1 MKAKFTIDGTSY
13 EFKEI
18 TFRNYKELTQIVNMP
33 EKGSEYKLVSLL
45 TDCPVEVLMKLK
57 FNEWLIIWDEAIF
70 RITNLQGDT
79 NAIQPIIEFSGKRYS
94 LPKVEDMTIGE
105 FADLDIL
112 AGEGIENKL
121 PQIAAILYRPV
132 IKETKDTVQIEDY
145 DPKTAEKRAEE
156 FLDLPI
162 GAIKSANS
170 FFLRFVES
178 SLKNTVDSLI
188 TADVMK
194 TMPQNVQEVYQDFL
208 QHGLGGD
215 YSIPLLETILSDFL
229 KQRDSLS
236 VQRLTGYR
244 GGKTKSKKNS
254 LLFKRNAKAK

>member
-1 MKAKFTIDGTSY
+1 MKAKFTIDKTTY

-18 TFRNYKELTQIVNMP
+18 TFRNYIELSKLVNFP
-33 EKGSEYKLVSLL
+33 DKGSEYKLVELL
-45 TDCPVEVLMKLK
+45 TDCPVDTLMKLK
-57 FNEWLIIWDEAIF
+57 FEEWLLIWNEAIF
-70 RITNLQGDT
+70 RITNINGDA
-79 NAIQPIIEFSGKRYS
+79 NDIQPIIEFKGKKYS

-112 AGEGIENKL
+112 TSENNENKL
-121 PQIAAILYRPV
+121 PQIAAVLYRPV
-132 IKETKDTVQIEDY
+132 IKESKGNVEIEAY
-145 DPKTAEKRAEE
+145 DSKTTAERAEE

-162 GAIKSANS
+162 TSIKSANS

-178 SLKNTVDSLI
+178 SLKNTVDSLM
-188 TADVMK
+188 TAEVMK
-194 TMPQNVQEVYQDFL
+194 TMPQNVQEVYQNFL

-229 KQRDSLS
+229 KQRDSHS

-244 GGKTKSKKNS
+244 GGKTKSKKNN
-254 LLFKRNAKAK
+254 LLFKKNLK